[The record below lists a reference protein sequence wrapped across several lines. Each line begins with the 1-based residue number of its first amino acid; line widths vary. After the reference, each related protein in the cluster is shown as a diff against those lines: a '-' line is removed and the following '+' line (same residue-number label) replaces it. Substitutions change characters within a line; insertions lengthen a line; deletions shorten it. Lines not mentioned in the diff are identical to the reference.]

1 MSSTAGSRS
10 RTRRPQWFALGRKYR
25 GDKTSS
31 PWLWAHFLEEG
42 KVSKTGLGHEVA
54 IEAGSEAIQLT
65 PPLGRAAEFG
75 RPGENSMYP
84 GIVVQKSV
92 TVMVR
97 DKDPDDTSKTSE
109 ISNSS
114 VLDSPEV
121 LNDDAIWANICFK
134 GLQKDNIRAGWMI

>member
-1 MSSTAGSRS
+1 VDT
-10 RTRRPQWFALGRKYR
+10 
-25 GDKTSS
+25 TSS

-42 KVSKTGLGHEVA
+42 KVSKNRLGHEVA

-65 PPLGRAAEFG
+65 PPLERAREFG
-75 RPGENSMYP
+75 PPGDNSMYR

-97 DKDPDDTSKTSE
+97 DKDLDDTSKTSE

-114 VLDSPEV
+114 MSELDSPGV
-121 LNDDAIWANICFK
+121 LNDDAVWANICFK
-134 GLQKDNIRAGWMI
+134 GLQKDNIRGGWMM

>member
-1 MSSTAGSRS
+1 M
-10 RTRRPQWFALGRKYR
+10 
-25 GDKTSS
+25 TSS

-42 KVSKTGLGHEVA
+42 KFSKTGLGHEVA
-54 IEAGSEAIQLT
+54 IEAGLEAIQLT
-65 PPLGRAAEFG
+65 PPLGRGSEFG
-75 RPGENSMYP
+75 PPGENSMYA

-97 DKDPDDTSKTSE
+97 DKDPYDTSKTSE

-114 VLDSPEV
+114 MIELDSRGA

-134 GLQKDNIRAGWMI
+134 GLQKDNIRGGWMI